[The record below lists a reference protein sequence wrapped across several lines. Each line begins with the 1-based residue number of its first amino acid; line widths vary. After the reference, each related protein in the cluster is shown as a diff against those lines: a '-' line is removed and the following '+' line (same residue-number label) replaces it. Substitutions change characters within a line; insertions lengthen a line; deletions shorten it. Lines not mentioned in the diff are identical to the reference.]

1 MKQMQ
6 RIVCL
11 VALLLTF
18 FSLNAQKKPMSIF
31 EPQWTEIEKSLADGR
46 TKDAAN
52 LANLILEKA
61 RKTGSDAEVMRTLLY
76 VANLQKVE
84 EEEVDKA
91 PNIVLLEKEL
101 ASAKM
106 PLKAML
112 ESYTAQA
119 YSQYYRNKRWQI
131 DQRTAVSAELTI
143 KDIATWDGKRF
154 IRRINE
160 LFLASIGHSES
171 ADVLLDKVLPIVD
184 NREDADG
191 MAFHPS
197 LQDVLLDKAL
207 AHFENSNM
215 HLDEAADKFALN
227 MPEAFAD
234 AKAFANYTFT
244 SKDVHSGLLQ
254 SVKIFQDY
262 TKRALASGNIGRL
275 LFVSQRRLNFMLR
288 ESVWNK
294 KNEAYEKALLGLVDA
309 YNSNEFITEI
319 YHDLAVLERG
329 RSTDKA
335 TNIKKAE
342 ATNIKKALAWI
353 EKAEKA
359 FPKSSGT
366 NRCSHLKSEIKTSNL
381 GIRTEHYWPKGEN
394 ALVQITYKN
403 INKTTLQ
410 LAQVDE
416 AFLTKLHS
424 AYEAKE
430 QIRLLKTLKYTKP
443 QTLAIPNEN
452 DYVSYTTEAQLDLPN
467 VYGTYLVV
475 ASENAALEQSEHVR
489 FFELQV
495 TDLAVAKY
503 STNASNTVRV
513 LNRLTGE
520 GISGAKVNIYKQ
532 EYSRQSNK
540 YEKIKLHE
548 GLTTANG
555 LFKMP
560 AIGENQSIIIEAEY
574 KTDKLPAFS
583 EHIYRER
590 HHREATS
597 IRFYLDRAIYRPG
610 QTVYF
615 KGLVYD
621 NVGENKFKIMPNFKT
636 TVTLNDA
643 NYQKIGDLTLTTNE
657 YGTFQGSFSLP
668 LGGLTGSFNLV
679 ALNSSQHFQVE
690 EYKRPKFE
698 VKYPELTKAY
708 KLNDKVKVVG
718 NAVAFSGAKIDGA
731 KVTYRVERKP
741 YYPNFPW
748 WRCGW
753 DFWNRL
759 KDNKVTIANGEAKT
773 NEKGEFI
780 IEFEATPDNDIDA
793 DTKPAF
799 NYEVFADVTD
809 INGETRSGQTT
820 VKVGYVSLALT
831 LNHEEVSKKK
841 GKTLNVETTNLNGG
855 FEAAKGKLIVEKLV
869 TPKKL
874 YRNRYWEAT
883 DNSLISEAE
892 FNKNFSH
899 YSYKGAESIEKAA
912 TESTLYTLDFDTKVS
927 KSIALP
933 NNLPVG
939 YYRLRLESQDKDG
952 NKIELQELL
961 TLEPTENE
969 AAAAAQ
975 SISVL
980 ASASSIEPGS
990 TLTFSLKSAHK
1001 ANTWV
1006 TVSSNNKELVNKIVT
1021 VNGTEK
1027 ISLPVTEEMRG
1038 GIVLMLHT
1046 VINDRVFSKTLTTNV
1061 PWTNKELKF
1070 ELQSFRDKLLPG
1082 ENQEWKIKVTGA
1094 KKDQLLAELL
1104 ASMYDAS
1111 LDAFAQ
1117 NYWQTAFYG
1126 AAYNASR
1133 FTNTDAFFGTTEER
1147 SVYIERANPLKETKS
1162 YLLPQLWS
1170 PNMYMFDGYGGGRRD
1185 RMMMMKSA
1193 APMAAPPV
1201 EMMDVAAMSAKTS
1214 LKDEVANVSGA
1225 RTLDSNA
1232 LVASEKGAN
1241 TYKSEEG
1248 KKDAPP
1254 APPQIR
1260 TNLNETVFFFPQLQT
1275 DADGSVVLKFKMGE
1289 ALTRWKLMLMAHTKD
1304 LQVGYE
1310 ERTLVTQKDLMVV
1323 PNLPRF
1329 VREGDELNLSTKIN
1343 NLTKSQL
1350 SGTAR
1355 IELFDALP
1363 GKDLNPQFGI
1373 ANASQTFQ
1381 CEAEQSSQIK
1391 WTLKS
1396 PVGFT
1401 SALGVRVIAQS
1412 GNFSDGEENVLPVVT
1427 NRQLVT
1433 ETLPLPVSANSTK
1446 SFNMTRIEEVSK
1458 STTATPH
1465 RFTLEFTPN
1474 PVWYAVQ
1481 ALPYLMEYPY
1491 ECTEQTFNR
1500 LYSNSISLN
1509 LVNKTPKI
1517 KTVFDRW
1524 RTAEPA
1530 ALQSNL
1536 SKNQE
1541 LKSALLA
1548 ETPWVLQARSEEQQK
1563 KDIGLLFD
1571 LNRMANE
1578 TESAIKKLEDRQ
1590 SNNGGFAWFPGL
1602 PESEYITNYLL
1613 EGFGHLAQLGV
1624 PIFQHEKV
1632 KNMLSKAIG
1641 YSDSKMLETWNRLNA
1656 ENKKDRF
1663 DAYWLYTR
1671 SFYLASNANQKQPL
1685 PSGLQVVW
1693 DHQMKQA
1700 DRLWNT
1706 NLNYYQKG
1714 MIALAAHRTGNK
1726 LLADKIMESLR
1737 QQATHNPEMGM
1748 YWKYNRG
1755 YGWYDY
1761 PIETHCLLIECFAE
1775 ITNDTKSVEEL
1786 KTWLLK
1792 QKQTTHWPSSKATA
1806 AACNALLN
1814 QGTQWIGNEQEVK
1827 ITLGGKVLD
1836 QAALKPEAGTG
1847 YIKTSYEGKAI
1858 TSQMAKVDITNP
1870 NPSPAWGA
1878 MYYQYFEQLDKITA
1892 EDKGSV
1898 NIKRTMYLKK
1908 NTPTG
1913 VTLEAIT
1920 AQTPIKISDLVTVR
1934 VELRSDRNLEYVH
1947 LKDSRASG
1955 FEPTSTIS
1963 THRYQQGL
1971 WYYEAPKDLG
1981 NNYFIQWLPKGTH
1994 VFEYDIRAQ
2003 ISGNFSG
2010 GLCTLQCM
2018 YAPEFASH
2026 SEGERLEIKN

>member
-1355 IELFDALP
+1355 IELFDALT
-1363 GKDLNPQFGI
+1363 GKDLNTQFGI

>member
-31 EPQWTEIEKSLADGR
+31 EPQWTEIEKSLANGR

-52 LANLILEKA
+52 LANQTLEKA

-84 EEEVDKA
+84 DEEVDGA

-119 YSQYYRNKRWQI
+119 YSSYYENKRWQI
-131 DQRTAVSAELTI
+131 DQRTAVNAELTI

-171 ADVLLDKVLPIVD
+171 ANLLLDKVLPIVD
-184 NREDADG
+184 SREDADG

-234 AKAFANYTFT
+234 AKTFANYTFT
-244 SKDVHSGLLQ
+244 SKDVHSGMLQ
-254 SVKIFQDY
+254 SVRIFQDY
-262 TKRALASGNIGRL
+262 TKRALASGNLGRL

-294 KNEAYEKALLGLVDA
+294 KNEAYEKALLGLVDS

-329 RSTDKA
+329 RGTDKA

-342 ATNIKKALAWI
+342 AANIKKALAWI

-359 FPKSSGT
+359 FPKSSGA
-366 NRCSHLKSEIKTSNL
+366 NRCSHLKAEIKASNL

-403 INKTTLQ
+403 LNKTTLQ

-416 AFLTKLHS
+416 AFLAKLYS
-424 AYEAKE
+424 VYDAKE
-430 QIRLLKTLKYTKP
+430 QIRLLKTLKYTKT

-489 FFELQV
+489 FFGLQV

-503 STNASNTVRV
+503 STNASHTVRV
-513 LNRLTGE
+513 LNRVTGE
-520 GISGAKVNIYKQ
+520 GINGAKVSLYKQ
-532 EYSRQSNK
+532 QYSRQLNK

-548 GLTTANG
+548 GLTTTNG

-560 AIGENQSIIIEAEY
+560 PVEENQSIIIEAEY

-615 KGLVYD
+615 KCLVYD
-621 NVGENKFKIMPNFKT
+621 KISENKFKIMPGFKT

-643 NYQKIGDLTLTTNE
+643 NYQKVGDLTLTTNE

-679 ALNSSQHFQVE
+679 ALDMSQQFQVE

-698 VKYPELTKAY
+698 VKYPEITKAY

-731 KVTYRVERKP
+731 KVTYRVERRP

-759 KDNKVTIANGEAKT
+759 KDNKVTIANGEVKT

-841 GKTLNVETTNLNGG
+841 GKTLKVETNNLNGG

-869 TPKKL
+869 MPKKL
-874 YRNRYWEAT
+874 YRNRYWEPS
-883 DNSLISEAE
+883 DNSLMSEAE

-912 TESTLYTLDFDTKVS
+912 TESVLYTLEFDTKVS

-933 NNLPVG
+933 SNLPVG

-952 NKIELQELL
+952 NKIELQELVN
-961 TLEPTENE
+961 LEPTEND
-969 AAAAAQ
+969 APTTAQ

-980 ASASSIEPGS
+980 TSASSIEPGS
-990 TLTFSLKSAHK
+990 TLTFFIKSAHK

-1038 GIVLMLHT
+1038 GIVFMMHT
-1046 VINDRVFSKTLTTNV
+1046 VINDRVFTKTLTTNV

-1111 LDAFAQ
+1111 LDEFAQ
-1117 NYWQTAFYG
+1117 NYWETAFYG
-1126 AAYNASR
+1126 SAYNASR

-1147 SVYIERANPLKETKS
+1147 SVYIERANPLKATKS

-1170 PNMYMFDGYGGGRRD
+1170 PNMYMADGYGGGRRG
-1185 RMMMMKSA
+1185 RMMMKSA
-1193 APMAAPPV
+1193 MPMAAPMADAV
-1201 EMMDVAAMSAKTS
+1201 EVTMMTDAK
-1214 LKDEVANVSGA
+1214 NVSTAGA
-1225 RTLDSNA
+1225 RTPDSNA

-1248 KKDAPP
+1248 KKEATPP

-1343 NLTKSQL
+1343 NLTKGQL

-1355 IELFDALP
+1355 IELFDALT
-1363 GKDLNPQFGI
+1363 GKDLNAQFGI
-1373 ANASQTFQ
+1373 ANASQPFQ

-1524 RTAEPA
+1524 RTSEPA

-1590 SNNGGFAWFPGL
+1590 SSNGGFAWFPGL

-1632 KNMLSKAIG
+1632 KTMLSKAIG

-1656 ENKKDRF
+1656 ENKKDWF

-1671 SFYLASNANQKQPL
+1671 SFYLASNANQKQAL
-1685 PSGLQVVW
+1685 SNGLQVIW

-1726 LLADKIMESLR
+1726 ALADKIMESLR

-1892 EDKGSV
+1892 EDKGPV

-1920 AQTPIKISDLVTVR
+1920 AQTPIKIGDLVTVR
-1934 VELRSDRNLEYVH
+1934 VEIRSDRNLEYVH

-1955 FEPTSTIS
+1955 FEPTSTLS

-1981 NNYFIQWLPKGTH
+1981 NNYFVQWLPKGTH